1 MNIRALCLY
10 AIGIATIAALATPSD
25 PAIAQLTNGSDEQQ
39 IWTAPV
45 GPNVGGFENV
55 VAEAASPLNELCGDS
70 GQQNQEVAEAC
81 ARAAVEVVASN
92 AVRTLRE
99 NTLAIEALERQGLL
113 ASSNNEHLL
122 GALRSQARHSEIIF
136 WVSMAV
142 VSLGLLAAALQF
154 WIVWQSQDSTP
165 MEISVSEKQVT
176 IKTAWIGVVLL
187 AMSMGFLAL
196 YLLLVY
202 QIEVI

>member
-1 MNIRALCLY
+1 MNLRALCLY
-10 AIGIATIAALATPSD
+10 AIVIAMIAALAAPSGS
-25 PAIAQLTNGSDEQQ
+25 AIAQLTNGSNEQQ
-39 IWTAPV
+39 ILTAPLGTSVV
-45 GPNVGGFENV
+45 G
-55 VAEAASPLNELCGDS
+55 EAASPRNELCGHS

-99 NTLAIEALERQGLL
+99 NTLAIEALERQALL

-202 QIEVI
+202 QIEAI